1 MMDTDGGAIVAIKTI
16 AVIGAGVMGAQIAQV
31 FATSGYTVRLH
42 DVRPEALPAALERIE
57 HHRFG
62 LRKGVQRGK
71 LTSAEADAALA
82 RITTTT
88 DMATACADVDM
99 AIEVVF
105 EDLMLKMK
113 VFREMDRLVPSH
125 AVLTS
130 NTAGLPITALAFA
143 TQQPERVLGW
153 HWFQPCSVMR
163 LAEIVVHPETDP
175 EMRDLIVAMA
185 KQCGKN
191 PQVVTDDPLH
201 WGFVGNRIN
210 AKAREEARRIVDA
223 GIATKEQ
230 VDAIMCDGF
239 NWPIGPFGTR
249 GSGPSVFEG

>member
-1 MMDTDGGAIVAIKTI
+1 MKDWEEAMDHKTV

-31 FATSGYTVRLH
+31 FAVAGYDVRLH
-42 DVRPEALPAALERIE
+42 DVRAEALPAALERIE

-62 LRKGVQRGK
+62 LRRGVERGK
-71 LTSAEADAALA
+71 LTGTEADAALA
-82 RITTTT
+82 RIVTTT
-88 DMATACADVDM
+88 DLAAACAGVDM
-99 AIEVVF
+99 AIEVVY
-105 EDLMLKMK
+105 EDLLLKMK
-113 VFREMDRLVPSH
+113 VFRELDRLVPAH

-175 EMRDLIVAMA
+175 EIRDTVVAMA
-185 KQCGKN
+185 RHCGKS
-191 PQVVTDDPLH
+191 PQVVKDAPFH

-210 AKAREEARRIVDA
+210 LKAREEARRIVDE
-223 GIATKEQ
+223 GIATEQQ

-239 NWPIGPFGTR
+239 NWPVGPFGTS
-249 GSGPSVFEG
+249 GSGASIFKG